1 MAKYI
6 WPVPAWTGINQLFG
20 TFPGGFNPPGGHTGT
35 DYGTPIGTP
44 IRAIADGVVKHAD
57 WFRGAY
63 YDNPWLIE
71 PSFAGIVVV
80 IDHGECLSVY
90 AHMNDTPLNPGQRVK
105 QGQIIGHSGNTR
117 NGVDVFGP
125 HLHFEI
131 MPDGWSVNNGTYGRV
146 NPGRYCT
153 EYWGVANETIIR
165 PGQTGTTTTNKPK
178 PAVKKVSELPK
189 YKRVYP
195 KPVTRELGKNTEWF
209 LKNDGGKYNE
219 NYAVNGFGHYGIDL
233 FIQGTNLPAGETV
246 TVQFV
251 LVPTGGKRS
260 GYFEQEI
267 HGSADGTFK
276 GTARFNYPVLKAA
289 RIEASVK
296 SSVAG
301 AKLALYGA
309 EVTTWAK

>member
-178 PAVKKVSELPK
+178 EDTLSAAEVKEI
-189 YKRVYP
+189 
-195 KPVTRELGKNTEWF
+195 KNYIHALAIGGYES
-209 LKNDGGKYNE
+209 GGKKHPGFAMVAEE
-219 NYAVNGFGHYGIDL
+219 NQRRIGRIAKDVWGTKVRRAKGSVSALQELADAKTAAQSTATENAALRSVLDQLAEKQGVAIDYAKVEAAAQAGARRAL
-233 FIQGTNLPAGETV
+233 AQGVDIEATV
-246 TVQFV
+246 T
-251 LVPTGGKRS
+251 
-260 GYFEQEI
+260 
-267 HGSADGTFK
+267 
-276 GTARFNYPVLKAA
+276 LKDT
-289 RIEASVK
+289 K
-296 SSVAG
+296 
-301 AKLALYGA
+301 
-309 EVTTWAK
+309 